1 MVEIMTKLCLLLFL
15 MNKAVA
21 PLRFSHV
28 VFLIVVLRCYLNY
41 RRKLALRN
49 REPNGEEN
57 VRIPS
62 NAYLEH
68 TATKTDEVYSKTMI
82 AYEKHEATGAMNL
95 KDQYR
100 MAKVNLLHFVNSII
114 RIHMIS

>member
-1 MVEIMTKLCLLLFL
+1 
-15 MNKAVA
+15 MNKAVT
-21 PLRFSHV
+21 PSRFTHV
-28 VFLIVVLRCYLNY
+28 VFLILLRRYLNY
-41 RRKLALRN
+41 RRILAIRN

-62 NAYLEH
+62 NAYL